1 MKLIKTIFKYF
12 LRFIAV
18 VILIYILKIGL
29 LFSDLHPFKLS
40 DNFYLIGNGSE
51 DYTIQKGF
59 FGKTVVSNLT
69 SRCRWVITPSSIY
82 GYTGD
87 NQGRYFYLNKAA
99 FETNYFVNF
108 SSFRKHLSSNG
119 HKKYTESESEGLVH
133 LKYGNG
139 RDRKYK

>member
-12 LRFIAV
+12 LRFIVV

-69 SRCRWVITPSSIY
+69 SRCGVITPSSIY
-82 GYTGD
+82 GHMG
-87 NQGRYFYLNKAA
+87 NNPGRYFYLNKA
-99 FETNYFVNF
+99 T
-108 SSFRKHLSSNG
+108 
-119 HKKYTESESEGLVH
+119 SEFQ
-133 LKYGNG
+133 
-139 RDRKYK
+139 